1 MNAVR
6 LSAALFV
13 AALAPLGQLEA
24 QQPTA
29 GNAMRDMIIEDSLTP
44 AKMQLRDY
52 LTALRDTLTY
62 IGSVQDRIAR
72 ARAAKMDAVVR
83 SQGWELSRRC
93 LGGVRMLDVT
103 TRRLAPMRT
112 SDPRGDQAL
121 ESYRAGMATL
131 REDLAECAHFDSLAL
146 KEHVIDQEK
155 VEHIAT
161 AASDAVL
168 RYEEVRDALLK
179 LLGISLPV
187 RGNIYH

>member
-1 MNAVR
+1 MNAPR
-6 LSAALFV
+6 LCAVLLAAAMV
-13 AALAPLGQLEA
+13 PLGQLRA

-29 GNAMRDMIIEDSLTP
+29 GNAIRDMIIEDSLTP

-52 LTALRDTLTY
+52 LTELRDTLTY
-62 IGSVQDRIAR
+62 IGSVQDRVAR
-72 ARAAKMDAVVR
+72 ARAAKMTAVVL

-93 LGGVRMLDVT
+93 LGGVQMLDVT
-103 TRRLAPMRT
+103 TKRIAPMHT

-131 REDLAECAHFDSLAL
+131 REDLRECAHFDSLAL
-146 KEHVIDQEK
+146 KEREVDQEK
-155 VEHIAT
+155 IEHIAT

-168 RYEEVRDALLK
+168 RYEQVRDALLK
-179 LLGISLPV
+179 LLGISLPI